1 MNRIIL
7 LAMLVMTS
15 IHGALFAQNND
26 TEPYWK
32 KYIGRTKTDK
42 TFNVC
47 DCQVNFRDF
56 VKLKDAKMVVEAN
69 NLNDFEVLK
78 HLDSVLLNFK
88 KDIAFYKD
96 SLDDGN
102 GGHVRIDYVLSSEYA
117 FKKIRFKKY
126 APDGNIFIER
136 DGDVSKLKL
145 DQDTVRLIFERE
157 NSAPSSQTGFTIK
170 GKYLVQ
176 VSFYMDNYTDIDKI
190 IADKTILRH
199 TIDTLEVLQTTHGTK
214 VNPYLSSMS
223 VVYQPYDDDNHYKVY
238 HYLIKDETTPYMH
251 VSQGNA
257 MTVNVNVGVGLIRNT
272 FAPTADLGLE
282 FRKYMRMYDNGK
294 SYTLGGVYASPYF
307 FFDKNADGSYHTYD
321 NWFVNAYIGSA
332 YQNENIQGLRTQ
344 SLSVGLGYL
353 VAQKGG
359 YFKNTTMKA
368 FFNLQLSKGVTI
380 SPELIATDNFK
391 QIFPGLTLKVF

>member
-1 MNRIIL
+1 
-7 LAMLVMTS
+7 MLVMTS
-15 IHGALFAQNND
+15 IHGNLFAQNND
-26 TEPYWK
+26 NEPYWK
-32 KYIGRTKTDK
+32 KFIDRTKTDK

-176 VSFYMDNYTDIDKI
+176 VTFYMDNYTDIDKV
-190 IADKTILRH
+190 IADKEMLHH
-199 TIDTLEVLQTTHGTK
+199 TIDTLQSTQTLTHSVSDPYRNPLSVTY
-214 VNPYLSSMS
+214 NPYESDSHFRL
-223 VVYQPYDDDNHYKVY
+223 Y
-238 HYLIKDETTPYMH
+238 HQMLKDETGGISADNRND
-251 VSQGNA
+251 VL
-257 MTVNVNVGVGLIRNT
+257 TVQANMGVGLIRNT
-272 FAPTADLGLE
+272 FAPMADMGIE
-282 FRKYMRMYDNGK
+282 FRKYHRMYSKDK
-294 SYTLGGVYASPYF
+294 SYTLGGVYASSYF
-307 FFDKNADGSYHTYD
+307 FFDKKADGNYHTYD
-321 NWFVNAYIGSA
+321 NWFVNGYIGSA
-332 YQNENIQGLRTQ
+332 YKQNIMGVNTKSIAIGA
-344 SLSVGLGYL
+344 GYL
-353 VAQKGG
+353 FAQKGG
-359 YFKNTTMKA
+359 YFKNTTMKI
-368 FFNLQLSKGVTI
+368 FFDMQLANGVTI
-380 SPELIATDNFK
+380 SPELIGTDNFK